1 MIEFG
6 FLCLMIAGAIGVVTV
21 AGAFATRIARRDDD
35 TPARRCPCGED
46 HPTLSE
52 ELAAHGDP
60 PS

>member
-6 FLCLMIAGAIGVVTV
+6 LLCLMIAGAIGVVTL
-21 AGAFATRIARRDDD
+21 AGALATRITRRDDEEA
-35 TPARRCPCGED
+35 ARRCPCGED
-46 HPTLSE
+46 HSTLSE

>member
-6 FLCLMIAGAIGVVTV
+6 FLCLMLAGAIGVITL
-21 AGAFATRIARRDDD
+21 AGALATRIAHRDEDGD
-35 TPARRCPCGED
+35 RRCPCGEG